1 MVNTMSK
8 NTIKLITVFSLLV
21 VLIVTGTIYAFVT
34 SPIEK
39 NETNNTVQTES
50 KTVENSENDT
60 AEADKAIVDY
70 KTIYL
75 EYIKE
80 NVSYFSRGLILCDL
94 NEDEIPELFS
104 IQYGEQGD
112 LLQFHELKE
121 NKVTKPS
128 ENSPKTYIDISN
140 LIANK
145 SFYTSPENF
154 FGIYRNK
161 VTGEK
166 AIINSIGAPDG
177 EDVFDIII
185 YNGNEFVI
193 KDEAVKEY
201 SDDNGFIHW
210 EIAEKRDL
218 IMQKYQYENETI
230 ISHCLLR
237 GEYGEMSDISSAV
250 EELIEEWENSNKILT
265 ISHEI
270 KDKDFYCY
278 IHNVNL
284 ENNQIE
290 LIPATEIT
298 FEDYTKAMDS
308 DRLVNI
314 NGEDFSIQFDENL
327 YNEYG
332 IAYLHQMPWF
342 DYKFDVPTEN
352 YPSAVIEGYTNQT
365 PILVKFDGDFKV
377 DSFTKNDMS
386 EYTQVPVLNYFEE
399 FAQNYNGGYYKAQ
412 VENGKLT
419 YLFAVYRQ

>member
-1 MVNTMSK
+1 MSK

-21 VLIVTGTIYAFVT
+21 VLIVIGTIYAFVT
-34 SPIEK
+34 SPTEK
-39 NETNNTVQTES
+39 NVNNTVQTEN
-50 KTVENSENDT
+50 KT
-60 AEADKAIVDY
+60 AEKSESDKTKSDKVTTDY
-70 KTIYL
+70 KTLYL

-80 NVSYFSRGLILCDL
+80 NVSYFSRGLTLCDL
-94 NEDEIPELFS
+94 NEDGIPELFS
-104 IQYGEQGD
+104 IQHSEKGD
-112 LLQFHELKE
+112 LLQFHELKGD
-121 NKVTKPS
+121 KMTKPT
-128 ENSPKTYIDISN
+128 ENSPKSYIDISN
-140 LIANK
+140 LIGNK

-154 FGIYRNK
+154 LGIYRNK

-177 EDVFDIII
+177 EDVFDIIT
-185 YNGNEFVI
+185 YNGVELAI

-218 IMQKYQYENETI
+218 IMQKYQYENEII

-250 EELIEEWENSNKILT
+250 NELIEEWENSNKILT

-298 FEDYTKAMDS
+298 FEDYTKAMAS

-352 YPSAVIEGYTNQT
+352 YPSAVIEGCTSRT
-365 PILVKFDGDFKV
+365 PLRVKFDEDFKV